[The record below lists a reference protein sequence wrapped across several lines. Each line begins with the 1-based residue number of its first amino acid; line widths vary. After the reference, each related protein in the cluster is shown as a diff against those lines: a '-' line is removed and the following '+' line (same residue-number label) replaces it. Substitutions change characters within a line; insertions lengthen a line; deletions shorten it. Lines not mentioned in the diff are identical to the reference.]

1 MTNARRIL
9 ASILLFTMV
18 VNSYHFVT
26 KDLES
31 STSTGDRLNSRMRC
45 KTTRRF
51 ATHDTI
57 LTIYVWRLLLMTL
70 LPLTVIITVNILI
83 MSKLF
88 NENSFLDHNNTTE
101 NARRKVLLLYR
112 ISRMLVI
119 VSSIYLLLHVPGSSL
134 EIIKFLSV
142 PALRICNT
150 VWQYYVAIAE
160 HMFDLLTNFN
170 YAINFYLYI
179 ISGKHIRREFMRT
192 NSLRRVSSR
201 KKRARL
207 TSSTH
212 STSKARSPVKFARCP
227 TISSV

>member
-1 MTNARRIL
+1 ML
-9 ASILLFTMV
+9 

-26 KDLES
+26 KDLEP
-31 STSTGDRLNSRMRC
+31 STSGHDRQHSRMRC
-45 KTTRRF
+45 KTIRRF

-88 NENSFLDHNNTTE
+88 NENSFLDHNSTTE

-134 EIIKFLSV
+134 EIIKFMSV
-142 PALRICNT
+142 HALRICNT
-150 VWQYYVAIAE
+150 KWQYYIAITE

-179 ISGKHIRREFMRT
+179 ISGKHIRREFLRA
-192 NSLRRVSSR
+192 NSLRRASSR

-212 STSKARSPVKFARCP
+212 SAAKSPTEQKQHSKMRCP